1 MKETRKRRGETRET
15 KRRVNFPTSG
25 FNGRQQKRKKK
36 REEKRNEWRNY
47 VKKAF
52 RKKKQM
58 SDE

>member
-1 MKETRKRRGETRET
+1 MGGSKRE
-15 KRRVNFPTSG
+15 
-25 FNGRQQKRKKK
+25 KKK